1 MSFNTYIL
9 FSSHFQN
16 PIKNVKLALNAIK
29 LSGKNI
35 EFIELKDYS
44 KEEVSLLMNGVDL
57 LLVTSLSETGPIV
70 VKEAMACNCPIVS
83 TDVGDV
89 RIVINKTNL
98 CFVTNFNPKNI
109 SKNINTILQKP
120 DRSNGRN
127 FILDYDVHKIA
138 EKLKTIYTFIK

>member
-1 MSFNTYIL
+1 
-9 FSSHFQN
+9 
-16 PIKNVKLALNAIK
+16 
-29 LSGKNI
+29 
-35 EFIELKDYS
+35 
-44 KEEVSLLMNGVDL
+44 MNGVDL

-109 SKNINTILQKP
+109 SKNINTILQKQ

-138 EKLKTIYTFIK
+138 EKLKNIYTFIK

>member
-1 MSFNTYIL
+1 
-9 FSSHFQN
+9 
-16 PIKNVKLALNAIK
+16 
-29 LSGKNI
+29 
-35 EFIELKDYS
+35 
-44 KEEVSLLMNGVDL
+44 MNGVDL

-89 RIVINKTNL
+89 RIVIDKTNL

-120 DRSNGRN
+120 DRSKGRN

-138 EKLKTIYTFIK
+138 KKLKNIYTFIK